1 MPGLKVLILGPY
13 PVNRDKIV
21 GGVEAVNVVLADAI
35 AAHPAVEQVVVAT
48 FRRTPVEQAVV
59 KVGPK
64 LSVHHLRV
72 PFFTGELVTRSWT
85 CVRAVR
91 PLVRA
96 FRPDI
101 VHAQGI
107 DRHGETAL
115 RLGLPAAVTV
125 HGLVHVEA
133 RLGAKSLLSKLKLPL
148 FERMVRRVLRKA
160 PVVISISDYDARA
173 LGDMVGRQRISIPNA
188 IGQEFFA
195 EESALPERPT
205 VLFAGVLRPRKN
217 VIGLVNAFAQ
227 ARARIPQ
234 ARLVIAGPVIDAE
247 YAEQVRARV
256 AELGLGEAVEFLGHV
271 SNEQLVG
278 AVRGC
283 SALAL
288 FSNEETLPTIIAQA
302 LAVGR
307 PVVASRVGGIP
318 EMIAPGETGLLVEP
332 RDEAALAA
340 ALTEVLSDPARAREM
355 GRRGRAFARQSYEAA
370 AVAQQ
375 TVEAY
380 RTAIQMHS
388 APQPGAASQPAR

>member
-1 MPGLKVLILGPY
+1 MPGLEVLILGPY
-13 PVNRDKIV
+13 PINRDKIV
-21 GGVEAVNVVLADAI
+21 GGVEAANVALADALV
-35 AAHPAVEQVVVAT
+35 AHPAVGRVSVAS

-59 KVGPK
+59 QVAPK
-64 LSVHHLRV
+64 LTVHHLRV

-96 FRPDI
+96 LRPDI

-107 DRHGETAL
+107 DRYGETAL
-115 RLGLPAAVTV
+115 QLGLPAAVTV

-133 RLGAKSLLSKLKLPL
+133 RLSAKTLLSKLKLPL

-195 EESALPERPT
+195 QESTPPERPT
-205 VLFAGVLRPRKN
+205 LLFAGVLRPRKN
-217 VIGLVNAFAQ
+217 VLGLVNAFAQ
-227 ARARIPQ
+227 VRARVPS
-234 ARLVIAGPVIDAE
+234 ARLVVAGPVIEPE
-247 YAEQVRARV
+247 YAAQVRSRV
-256 AELGLGEAVEFLGHV
+256 AELGLSEAVAFLGHV
-271 SNEQLVG
+271 SNAQLVQ
-278 AVRGC
+278 AIHGC

-318 EMIAPGETGLLVEP
+318 EMIVPGETGLLVEP

-340 ALTEVLSDPARAREM
+340 ALIEVLGEPARAREM
-355 GRRGRAFARQSYEAA
+355 GRWGRAFARRNYEAA

-375 TVEAY
+375 TIDAY
-380 RTAIQMHS
+380 RAAIEMHT
-388 APQPGAASQPAR
+388 APQWRRASHPAR